1 MLEMIKIGILK
12 ETKIPVD
19 NRVALSPKQIIELQ
33 RQYPNVQVY
42 IQTSDIRCYKDEE
55 YSTLGIPVVEDISEC
70 DILLGVKE
78 VDITTLLPN
87 KYYIFFGHIAKEQPY
102 NKPLI
107 KKMIEQKITF
117 SDYEYFIDDKKQRLC
132 AFGWWAGVVGAY
144 NTIRAYGIK
153 SGNFILEKP
162 HKGFTLENLKNNLY
176 AIKHLCNTSVI
187 ITGNGRVSQGAQFVM
202 KQLDAQ
208 FIEVNNFKNNKP
220 SEGLTYTVLKTEDL
234 VKHKD
239 CLPYNSSDFKENGQN
254 YISRFQEYAQ
264 SAEILISCHFWKNN
278 QPVYVNEDVLKDTNR
293 SIKVIG
299 DITCDIMG
307 SIKST
312 IRPSTHDEPFYDF
325 NPNTMKEEEPFSHE
339 NNITVM
345 AVDTC
350 PNALALD
357 TSKYFGEMLVKHIL
371 PALIEEGLENTIIR
385 NATILEKGKLTDSY
399 MYLKTYADI

>member
-1 MLEMIKIGILK
+1 MIKIGILK

-19 NRVALSPKQIIELQ
+19 NRVVLTPKQIIELQ
-33 RQYPNVQVY
+33 NQYPNVRVY
-42 IQTSDIRCYKDEE
+42 VQTSDIRCYKDED
-55 YSTLGIPVVEDISEC
+55 YSVLGIPVVEDMSQC

-78 VDITTLLPN
+78 ADINTLLPN
-87 KYYIFFGHIAKEQPY
+87 KHYIFFGHIAKEQPY

-117 SDYEYFIDDKKQRLC
+117 SDYEYFTDDKKQRLC

-153 SGNFILEKP
+153 SGNFNLTKP
-162 HKGFTLENLKNNLY
+162 YKNFTLEELKNNLFN
-176 AIKHLCNTSVI
+176 IKHLCNTSII

-208 FIEVNNFKNNKP
+208 FIEVNNFKNSNS
-220 SEGLTYTVLKTEDL
+220 SEGIIYTVLKTEDL

-239 CLPYNSSDFKENGQN
+239 CLPYNGSDFKKNGQN
-254 YISRFQEYAQ
+254 YTSRFKEYAHF
-264 SAEILISCHFWKNN
+264 SEILISCHFWENN
-278 QPVYVNEDVLKDTNR
+278 QPVYVDEEILKDTNR
-293 SIKVIG
+293 TITIIG

-325 NPNTMKEEEPFSHE
+325 NPNTMKEEEPFSNN

-357 TSKYFGEMLVKHIL
+357 TSKYFGEALVKHIL
-371 PALIEEGLENTIIR
+371 PALIEEGMENTIIR
-385 NATILEKGKLTDSY
+385 NATILENGKLTDNY
-399 MYLKTYADI
+399 MYLKTYAEL